1 VQSEAAK
8 TIAHE
13 IVEQDGDAPDWV
25 LMPTGG
31 GGSIAALWRG
41 FLEAHEGGTARRLPQ
56 LAAIVPRAQDALA
69 AAFRA
74 GIADAAQFDALPYR
88 DGVPTLLTK
97 LAHAHPPDGLEA
109 LAAVRASGGTVVAV
123 DDAAAVEGTRRIAA
137 ADGLYLEPS
146 SGVLVPALE
155 QLLIE
160 GTIAPGARVVGIAC
174 GSGFRETFALA
185 ERAPLHI
192 ERIALADLS
201 AALI

>member
-1 VQSEAAK
+1 MWRFWRWLPVPERVGLVTLGEGGTPLIAVVSTGSTGLSNAAYAARAW
-8 TIAHE
+8 I
-13 IVEQDGDAPDWV
+13 
-25 LMPTGG
+25 
-31 GGSIAALWRG
+31 GSIALVPAGMAASRLYPLALY
-41 FLEAHEGGTARRLPQ
+41 
-56 LAAIVPRAQDALA
+56 I
-69 AAFRA
+69 
-74 GIADAAQFDALPYR
+74 ALPYR
-88 DGVPTLLTK
+88 VGVPTLLTK

-160 GTIAPGARVVGIAC
+160 RTIAPGARVVGIAC

-185 ERAPLHI
+185 EREPLRI
-192 ERIALADLS
+192 ERIAPADLS